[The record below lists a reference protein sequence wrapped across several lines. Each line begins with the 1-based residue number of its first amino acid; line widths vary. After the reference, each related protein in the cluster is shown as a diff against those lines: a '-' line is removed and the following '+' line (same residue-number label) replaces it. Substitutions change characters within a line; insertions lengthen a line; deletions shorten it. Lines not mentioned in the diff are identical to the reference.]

1 MRKPIPVVAAAG
13 VLLAAGCSAGEHTV
27 TLEEPAARLSYSIGY
42 QVGGDFRH
50 QDVDLDPELVLRGI
64 QDAMAGGES
73 LLAPAAMR
81 QALVALQKQVADA
94 DESGQDRQ
102 QVADSGGMVAPESFL
117 AKNAGEPGIV
127 TLPSGLQYRV
137 IREGDGK
144 SPGATDTVTV
154 HYRGSL
160 TDGGVFD
167 SSYPRGEPATFAVN
181 HVIAGWTEA
190 LQLMREGAKWELFI
204 PPGLAYGERGAGS
217 RIPPNSVLVFEVEL
231 LAVN

>member
-1 MRKPIPVVAAAG
+1 MHNPIPVVAG
-13 VLLAAGCSAGEHTV
+13 VVLLAAGCSAGEETL
-27 TLEEPAARLSYSIGY
+27 TLEEPAARLGYSIGY

-50 QDVDLDPELVLRGI
+50 QHVDLDPELVLRGI

-81 QALVALQKQVADA
+81 QTLVELQKRVADT
-94 DESGQDRQ
+94 DESGQDGQ
-102 QVADSGGMVAPESFL
+102 QIAEGGGMVDPGSFL
-117 AKNAGEPGIV
+117 AKNAGEPGIE

-137 IREGDGK
+137 LREGDGRT
-144 SPGATDTVTV
+144 PGATDTVTV

-160 TDGGVFD
+160 TDGTVFD
-167 SSYPRGEPATFAVN
+167 SSYQRGEPATFAVN
-181 HVIAGWTEA
+181 RVIAGWTEA
-190 LQLMREGAKWELFI
+190 LQLMQEGAKWELFI